1 MKSSYQNP
9 NVPLHLEKLHQLID
23 DTRENFAPLSP
34 SQLGWKASK
43 SQWSVRECLDHIM
56 TTNRQYY
63 PQFDKIIGGYYEPSM
78 WGRLPAAWHRFWGGK
93 LVTYLG
99 PEVTQKSKS
108 PGIFK
113 PSAGRLNPTIVR
125 DFEAS
130 LKVLSS
136 KIESLDAVDQHTVIV
151 SSPVSKLVTYSL
163 HDALQIIVG
172 HTERHMLQAKRVI
185 ESPGFPVRGAETM
198 GS

>member
-1 MKSSYQNP
+1 MKSSYRNSH
-9 NVPLHLEKLHQLID
+9 VPLHLEKIHHFID
-23 DTRENFAPLSP
+23 DAREHFAALSP
-34 SQLGWKASK
+34 SQLGWKPAK

-56 TTNRQYY
+56 TTNSQYY
-63 PQFDKIIGGYYEPSM
+63 PQFDKIIGGYYEPSV
-78 WGRLPAAWHRFWGGK
+78 WGKLPAAWHRFWGQK
-93 LVTYLG
+93 LVAYLG

-108 PGIFK
+108 PGVFK

-136 KIESLDAVDQHTVIV
+136 KIESLDEADQHTVIL

-163 HDALQIIVG
+163 SDALQIIVG
-172 HTERHMLQAKRVI
+172 HTERHMLQAKRVM
-185 ESPGFPVRGAETM
+185 ESPGFPAK
-198 GS
+198 